1 MDYTTIINDIY
12 SSTQKHDDIEELK
25 SLKDKYESDF
35 NENNTVLKQLGN
47 KVSSFNKK
55 YSKLYSVAI
64 TFYNIG
70 VPISVLSSMLLFIFG
85 RNLAFNKALKLAI
98 CYISPLFVSLAISIF
113 LKIKTHIYD
122 VTYKKY
128 IEQFNLCRLQYIAI
142 SYLSSRLLKIM
153 YKDIYEQIYKVQDWL
168 SKNDSAGYSSFVN
181 ACDRVHLDFSKYIE
195 DYNPQTFVDLS
206 IDNYYT

>member
-12 SSTQKHDDIEELK
+12 SSTQNQNIEELK
-25 SLKDKYESDF
+25 NLKDKYESDF
-35 NENNTVLKQLGN
+35 NENNKILKQLGN
-47 KVSSFNKK
+47 KVRSFDKR
-55 YSKLYSVAI
+55 YSTLYSVAT

-70 VPISVLSSMLLFIFG
+70 MPISVLSTMLLAIFG
-85 RNLAFNKALKLAI
+85 RNLIFNKLIKIAI
-98 CYISPLFVSLAISIF
+98 CFMSPLFVSLAISIF
-113 LKIKTHIYD
+113 LKIKMHIYNIA
-122 VTYKKY
+122 YKKY
-128 IEQFNLCRLQYIAI
+128 MDQFNLCRLQYIAV
-142 SYLSSRLLKIM
+142 SYLSNKLLKIM

-195 DYNPQTFVDLS
+195 DYNPQTFADLS